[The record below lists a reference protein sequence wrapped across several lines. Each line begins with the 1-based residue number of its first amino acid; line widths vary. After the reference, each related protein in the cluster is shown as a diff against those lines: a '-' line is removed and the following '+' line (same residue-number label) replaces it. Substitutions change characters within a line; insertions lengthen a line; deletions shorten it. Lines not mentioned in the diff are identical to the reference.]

1 MISDLIFLLSL
12 TLINKLKNDLIQLE
26 NSSTLRQFE
35 KELMTERIKGLYE
48 ALQSL
53 IGSFSIS
60 YKIEEEYKSLFMS
73 CREILE
79 SHKIL
84 NESFANVLDERNN
97 LLEDYSD
104 LYSVKNELETQ
115 KDKIMKNFK
124 GQYSALQSELSKTIE
139 ERESLKDKNL
149 DLEKKF
155 SDLSEELKKLRTK
168 LKQKPAFLDLEV
180 EKFCSK
186 CQKTYFEHEN
196 FNWSCR
202 THQNQYSGNMY

>member
-1 MISDLIFLLSL
+1 
-12 TLINKLKNDLIQLE
+12 
-26 NSSTLRQFE
+26 
-35 KELMTERIKGLYE
+35 
-48 ALQSL
+48 
-53 IGSFSIS
+53 
-60 YKIEEEYKSLFMS
+60 
-73 CREILE
+73 
-79 SHKIL
+79 
-84 NESFANVLDERNN
+84 
-97 LLEDYSD
+97 
-104 LYSVKNELETQ
+104 
-115 KDKIMKNFK
+115 MKNFK

>member
-155 SDLSEELKKLRTK
+155 SDLM
-168 LKQKPAFLDLEV
+168 
-180 EKFCSK
+180 
-186 CQKTYFEHEN
+186 KTLYHK
-196 FNWSCR
+196 
-202 THQNQYSGNMY
+202 T

>member
-1 MISDLIFLLSL
+1 M
-12 TLINKLKNDLIQLE
+12 INKLKNDLIQLE

-104 LYSVKNELETQ
+104 L
-115 KDKIMKNFK
+115 
-124 GQYSALQSELSKTIE
+124 
-139 ERESLKDKNL
+139 
-149 DLEKKF
+149 
-155 SDLSEELKKLRTK
+155 
-168 LKQKPAFLDLEV
+168 
-180 EKFCSK
+180 
-186 CQKTYFEHEN
+186 
-196 FNWSCR
+196 
-202 THQNQYSGNMY
+202 